1 MRMTRRQR
9 RLRRRDPR
17 GRRGPIRRAARALL
31 TAVYASVAALLLA
44 AALAP
49 FLAWAEWRI
58 DLAAQ
63 FAAHAAAVTA
73 VAAAWWAISRRPVFA
88 GVALVAL
95 TLHAATLLPGRA
107 RWADPGDAHLGS
119 PVRVL
124 QFNALATNR
133 DADAVIELFLT
144 SDADIVSLLEP
155 SYQVLDAGF
164 RRAYLKGAYPYFD
177 QHQRGAHLGWQY
189 LLSKWPIREFVSPQS
204 TVDPEGP
211 ASGSVIAVVVERPGG
226 AFGAV
231 LIHPQSPR
239 NPGRWRNG
247 NELVERAAVIVQ
259 QMRAAGLPVVLL
271 ADLNSTP
278 SGYRSRLLARSAG
291 LRRCK
296 PLLLAEGTFPAR
308 WPWPRRIAID
318 DAWVSDEIRVT
329 SWQTAGPAGSDHAA
343 VIVDLLVPKS
353 APNSPT
359 PDADPYVTF
368 GLP

>member
-1 MRMTRRQR
+1 MRKTRRQR
-9 RLRRRDPR
+9 LRRRRDRR
-17 GRRGPIRRAARALL
+17 GRRGPIRRAFAALL
-31 TAVYASVAALLLA
+31 TALYAALAALLLA

-49 FLAWAEWRI
+49 YLAWAEWRI

-63 FAAHAAAVTA
+63 FAAHAAAITI
-73 VAAAWWAISRRPVFA
+73 AAALWWALSRRPILT
-88 GVALVAL
+88 GVALLAL
-95 TLHAATLLPGRA
+95 ALHAAVLLPGRA

-119 PVRVL
+119 PVRVM
-124 QFNALATNR
+124 QFNAHANNR

-144 SDADIVSLLEP
+144 SDADIASLLEP
-155 SYQVLDAGF
+155 AYQVLDAGF
-164 RRAYLKGAYPYFD
+164 RKAHLKGAYPYFD

-239 NPGRWRNG
+239 NAGRWRNG
-247 NELVERAAVIVQ
+247 NELVERAAAIVE
-259 QMRAAGLPVVLL
+259 QMRSAGLPVVML

-278 SGYRSRLLARSAG
+278 SGHRSRLLTRSAG

-296 PLLLAEGTFPAR
+296 PLLLADGTFPAY

-318 DAWVSDEIRVT
+318 DAWVSDEVRVT
-329 SWQTAGPAGSDHAA
+329 GWQTAGPAGSDHAA
-343 VIVDLLVPKS
+343 AIIDLLVPKS
-353 APNSPT
+353 VPNSPT
-359 PDADPYVTF
+359 PDVDTYETF